1 MLFGLGAVAAVGYVV
16 MAWGSRSTR
25 GQPIAFDHQKHAA
38 NNVPCSFCHRYYTE
52 LAVAGMP
59 GTKVCAR
66 CHEDVIYLTP
76 EKEKLRAYVESGR
89 EIPWERV
96 YRVHDYTFFSH
107 RRHVVLEKIQ
117 CSKCHGEVA
126 TFTEPITKQAIELT
140 MDACLDCH
148 KENKAT
154 TDCVSCHR

>member
-1 MLFGLGAVAAVGYVV
+1 
-16 MAWGSRSTR
+16 
-25 GQPIAFDHQKHAA
+25 
-38 NNVPCSFCHRYYTE
+38 
-52 LAVAGMP
+52 
-59 GTKVCAR
+59 
-66 CHEDVIYLTP
+66 
-76 EKEKLRAYVESGR
+76 
-89 EIPWERV
+89 
-96 YRVHDYTFFSH
+96 
-107 RRHVVLEKIQ
+107 VLEKIQ